1 MVMHTHDV
9 IQDLRE
15 LNRLIGI
22 KEDIADR
29 IFFDAL
35 LAPAFAMSRANGASE
50 TRESFLNSLTPASD
64 EKRRRTKVTKAQMLG
79 QNRAAVDCLVEQDG
93 DQYTNHRLFIRS
105 SARSPWKLLAWAN
118 ELVMTDISPTRL
130 REVPG
135 VYGMGAWL
143 KWREVEGLEP
153 RDWDDLSDT
162 KHNSGTESL
171 KDKLNRPVETY
182 VELADIVSF
191 LAVMNKNRT
200 LLFRGQ
206 TEDYPHLLPTLH
218 RPSSPPKA
226 RWAVTGSMDANRE
239 WYWNRLSRIED
250 QVKGV
255 LFDKGL
261 PRWRH
266 IRDSKYARWAVI
278 QHYELWPTPMLDF
291 STSLRVAS
299 SFAFGELDD
308 LKSKKHEE
316 RQNPSEKS
324 GFLYITAVDKLQSD
338 LMALLDDDSVEH
350 FDGLVTVRLNA
361 VCPPRAVRPHLQEG
375 VLICRYPFDG
385 GGFLEPA
392 GNDFATRLI
401 AKIPL
406 ADKGEFWSGDFPR
419 LTRDALLPTV
429 DELGSALERAVEVVD
444 REPDGIG

>member
-1 MVMHTHDV
+1 MLMDANCV
-9 IQDLRE
+9 IEGLRE

-22 KEDIADR
+22 KEDVGDR
-29 IFFDAL
+29 TFFDAL
-35 LAPAFAMSRANGASE
+35 LAPAFAMSRANGVNE
-50 TRESFLNSLTPASD
+50 TRESFLNSLTPARG
-64 EKRRRTKVTKAQMLG
+64 EKRRKTTVTKAQVLG
-79 QNRAAVDCLVEQDG
+79 QMHAAVDCLVEQDG
-93 DQYTNHRLFIRS
+93 KQFENHRIFIRS

-118 ELVMTDISPTRL
+118 ELVTTGTSPTRL

-135 VYGMGAWL
+135 VYGIGAWL
-143 KWREVEGLEP
+143 KWRDVEDLEP
-153 RDWDDLSDT
+153 KDWGDLSDT
-162 KHNSGTESL
+162 KHDSGTASL
-171 KDKLNRPVETY
+171 KDALSRPVKNY

-206 TEDYPHLLPTLH
+206 TEDFPQLLPTLH
-218 RPSSPPKA
+218 RPRSPLAA
-226 RWAVTGSMDANRE
+226 RWAVDGSMDANRE

-250 QVKGV
+250 QVKAV
-255 LFDKGL
+255 LFDRGL

-291 STSLRVAS
+291 STSLRVAA

-308 LKSKKHEE
+308 LKLMKVQE
-316 RQNPSEKS
+316 RHTPTQKS

-338 LMALLDDDSVEH
+338 LMALLEDDSAERT
-350 FDGLVTVRLNA
+350 DGLVTVRLNA
-361 VCPPRAVRPHLQEG
+361 VCPPRAVRPHLQDG

-385 GGFLEPA
+385 GELLEPV
-392 GNDFATRLI
+392 GNDFTSRLI
-401 AKIPL
+401 AKIPVL
-406 ADKGEFWSGDFPR
+406 DDGEFWSGDFPR

-429 DELGSALERAVEVVD
+429 DELGSALEGAVEVVD
-444 REPDGIG
+444 G